1 MIKGILYKY
10 LLKALVIALLGL
22 ILFGVVPGLPT
33 LLLLFVGLRFTY
45 LAAEA
50 VRKPLT
56 AQQREAMLN
65 RWTRQYEK
73 FQSQLNI
80 HNNPLK
86 LSARQLAEEQVNR
99 VAQGYVPPRPKR
111 ELAAEALGVTALAVL
126 IPLVIALD
134 TRDFFSLRIPQGW
147 AGAGVVALC
156 LGVYAW
162 PHRAFKSPELS
173 EVRIL
178 WWVIPFVVAFPLLT
192 HALHTRHPYLDPLN
206 PDHDR
211 LAAERVL
218 ALKNNIVAGHHADWV
233 LRYARQLD
241 QRGDS
246 PSAIHFYR
254 EGLRL
259 DANDHQ
265 AYARLA
271 ALESPSATNLPEGV
285 ASSED
290 AARAPYW
297 TAAQPIIPSPRG
309 QIDSQLENVAG
320 CTVVIVPVGKVS
332 DELLDAIGHVIHHEL
347 DLPVL
352 ISTNVVPVPPH
363 TRVRGL
369 ATGPQWDH
377 LALVAVFTNAT
388 SYFPKAPIRYLLVTS
403 VDIYMEDA
411 NYVVSASYPWGG
423 VLSSFRYEMMGGG
436 ESRLRQ
442 RTAKQGLCAVLKS
455 FNLQASPDRN
465 DVTSYARSPEE
476 FDAKGNRP
484 DATTL
489 KMFHESVASVN
500 DGWQK
505 YLAMRRKGVGS
516 KMNIAP

>member
-1 MIKGILYKY
+1 MIKSILSKY

-22 ILFGVVPGLPT
+22 VLFGVVPGLTT

-50 VRKPLT
+50 LRKPLT
-56 AQQREAMLN
+56 SQGRQLMLD
-65 RWTRQYEK
+65 RWTRHYEK
-73 FQSQLNI
+73 FQWQRLSI

-86 LSARQLAEEQVNR
+86 LSARQLAEEHVNR
-99 VAQGYVPPRPKR
+99 IVQSYVPPRPIR
-111 ELAAEALGVTALAVL
+111 ELAAEALGVTAFALL
-126 IPLVIALD
+126 IPLVIALY
-134 TRDFFSLRIPQGW
+134 TRDFFSLRTPQGW

-156 LGVYAW
+156 VGLYAW
-162 PHRAFKSPELS
+162 PHRALKSPELS
-173 EVRIL
+173 DVRIL
-178 WWVIPFVVAFPLLT
+178 WWVIPFLVAFPLLA
-192 HALHTRHPYLDPLN
+192 HVIHTRHPYLDPFN
-206 PDHDR
+206 PDRDR

-218 ALKNNIVAGHHADWV
+218 ALKNNVVAGHHADWV

-246 PSAIHFYR
+246 PLAIHFYR

-259 DANDHQ
+259 DANDRK

-271 ALESPSATNLPEGV
+271 ALESPNLTEAV
-285 ASSED
+285 ANSEV
-290 AARAPYW
+290 AASAPYW
-297 TAAQPIIPSPRG
+297 THAQPIIPPPRG
-309 QIDSQLENVAG
+309 QVDPQLENVTG

-332 DELLDAIGHVIHHEL
+332 DQLLDAIGHVIHHEL

-352 ISTNVVPVPPH
+352 ISTNVVSVPPH

-377 LALVAVFTNAT
+377 GALVRVFNDSTG
-388 SYFPKAPIRYLLVTS
+388 YHPHAPIKFLLVTR
-403 VDIYMEDA
+403 VDIYIEDA
-411 NYVVSASYPWGG
+411 SYVVSASYPWGAL
-423 VLSSFRYEMMGGG
+423 LSSFRYETMNGG
-436 ESRLRQ
+436 ESLMRQ
-442 RTAKQGLCAVLKS
+442 RTAKQALCAVLKS

-484 DATTL
+484 DAATL
-489 KMFHESVASVN
+489 KMFHEAVASVN

-505 YLAMRRKGVGS
+505 FLAMRRK
-516 KMNIAP
+516 KANP

>member
-1 MIKGILYKY
+1 MIKGVLYKY

-22 ILFGVVPGLPT
+22 ILFGMVPGLST

-56 AQQREAMLN
+56 SQQREAMLD

-73 FQSQLNI
+73 FQSQWLSS
-80 HNNPLK
+80 HNNPQK
-86 LSARQLAEEQVNR
+86 LSARQLAEKRVNR
-99 VAQGYVPPRPKR
+99 VVQSYVPPRPRR
-111 ELAAEALGVTALAVL
+111 ELAAEALGVTAFAVL
-126 IPLVIALD
+126 IPLVIALY
-134 TRDFFSLRIPQGW
+134 TRDFFSLRTPQGW
-147 AGAGVVALC
+147 AGAGVVVLC
-156 LGVYAW
+156 VGAYAW
-162 PHRAFKSPELS
+162 PFRGLKSPELS
-173 EVRIL
+173 EMRIL
-178 WWVIPFVVAFPLLT
+178 WWAIPFAVALPLLT
-192 HALHTRHPYLDPLN
+192 HAIHTRHPYLDPFN

-218 ALKNNIVAGHHADWV
+218 ALKNNIVAGQHADWV
-233 LRYARQLD
+233 LRYARKLD

-246 PSAIHFYR
+246 QPAIRFYR

-259 DANDHQ
+259 DANDFK
-265 AYARLA
+265 AYARLT
-271 ALESPSATNLPEGV
+271 ALESPSGTNLTEAGANPG
-285 ASSED
+285 

-297 TAAQPIIPSPRG
+297 TVAQPIIPSPRG

-332 DELLDAIGHVIHHEL
+332 DALLDAIGHVIHHEL

-363 TRVRGL
+363 TRQRGL

-377 LALVAVFTNAT
+377 GALVRVFINAT
-388 SYFPKAPIRYLLVTS
+388 GSFPHAPIRYLLVTP
-403 VDIYMEDA
+403 VDIYIEDA
-411 NYVVSASYPWGG
+411 NYVVSASYPWGA
-423 VLSSFRYEMMGGG
+423 VLSSFRYEMMDGG
-436 ESRLRQ
+436 ESLLRQ
-442 RTAKQGLCAVLKS
+442 RTAKQGLCAVLKC
-455 FNLQASPDRN
+455 FNVQASPDRN
-465 DVTSYARSPEE
+465 DVTSYARNPEE

-484 DATTL
+484 DAETL
-489 KMFHESVASVN
+489 KLFRESVASVN

-505 YLAMRRKGVGS
+505 HLALRRKAAG
-516 KMNIAP
+516 P

>member
-22 ILFGVVPGLPT
+22 ILFGVVPGLST

-50 VRKPLT
+50 VRKLLT
-56 AQQREAMLN
+56 TQQREAMLD
-65 RWTRQYEK
+65 RWTRHYEK
-73 FQSQLNI
+73 FQSQRLSI

-86 LSARQLAEEQVNR
+86 LSARELAEKQVNR
-99 VAQGYVPPRPKR
+99 VVQSYVPPRPR
-111 ELAAEALGVTALAVL
+111 LELAAEALGVTAFAVL
-126 IPLVIALD
+126 IPLVIALY
-134 TRDFFSLRIPQGW
+134 TRDFFSLRTPQGW
-147 AGAGVVALC
+147 AGAGVVLLC

-162 PHRAFKSPELS
+162 PHRWSPELS
-173 EVRIL
+173 DVRIL

-192 HALHTRHPYLDPLN
+192 HAIHTRHSYLDPFN

-218 ALKNNIVAGHHADWV
+218 ALKNNVVAGHHADWV

-246 PSAIHFYR
+246 QSAIHFYR

-259 DANDHQ
+259 DANDLK

-271 ALESPSATNLPEGV
+271 ALESPSSTNLTEAV
-285 ASSED
+285 ANSE
-290 AARAPYW
+290 AAAGAPYW
-297 TAAQPIIPSPRG
+297 TDAQPIIPSPRG

-320 CTVVIVPVGKVS
+320 CTVVIVPVGNVS
-332 DELLDAIGHVIHHEL
+332 DQLLDAIGHVIHHEL

-363 TRVRGL
+363 TRQRGL

-377 LALVAVFTNAT
+377 MALVGVFTNAT
-388 SYFPKAPIRYLLVTS
+388 GSFPHAPIRYLLVTS
-403 VDIYMEDA
+403 VDIYIEDA
-411 NYVVSASYPWGG
+411 NYVVSVSYPWGAL
-423 VLSSFRYEMMGGG
+423 LSSFRYETMNGG
-436 ESRLRQ
+436 ESLLRQ

-484 DATTL
+484 DAETL
-489 KMFHESVASVN
+489 KMFHEAVASVN
-500 DGWQK
+500 DRWQK
-505 YLAMRRKGVGS
+505 FLEMRRKEAG
-516 KMNIAP
+516 P

>member
-1 MIKGILYKY
+1 MIKGLLYKY

-22 ILFGVVPGLPT
+22 ILFGVVPGLTT

-50 VRKPLT
+50 VRKPL
-56 AQQREAMLN
+56 ASQQREAMLD
-65 RWTRQYEK
+65 RWTRQHEK
-73 FQSQLNI
+73 FQSQRLSI

-86 LSARQLAEEQVNR
+86 LSARQLAEKQVNR
-99 VAQGYVPPRPKR
+99 VVQGYVAPRPKR
-111 ELAAEALGVTALAVL
+111 ELAAEALGVTAFALL
-126 IPLVIALD
+126 IPLAVALY
-134 TRDFFSLRIPQGW
+134 TRDFFSLRMAQGW
-147 AGAGVVALC
+147 VGAGVVALC
-156 LGVYAW
+156 LGLYAW
-162 PHRAFKSPELS
+162 PHRAFKSPEFS
-173 EVRIL
+173 DIRIL
-178 WWVIPFVVAFPLLT
+178 WWIIPFVVAFPLLT
-192 HALHTRHPYLDPLN
+192 HAIHTRHPYLDPFN

-218 ALKNNIVAGHHADWV
+218 ALKNNVVAGQYADWV
-233 LRYARQLD
+233 VRYARQLD

-246 PSAIHFYR
+246 QSAIHFYR

-259 DANDHQ
+259 DANDHKT
-265 AYARLA
+265 YARLA
-271 ALESPSATNLPEGV
+271 ALESPSSTNLTGAV
-285 ASSED
+285 ATLE
-290 AARAPYW
+290 AASRAPYW
-297 TAAQPIIPSPRG
+297 TDAQPIIPPPRG
-309 QIDSQLENVAG
+309 QIDSQLEKVAG

-332 DELLDAIGHVIHHEL
+332 DELLDAIGHVIHREL

-369 ATGPQWDH
+369 VTGPQWDH
-377 LALVAVFTNAT
+377 GALLQAFTNST
-388 SYFPKAPIRYLLVTS
+388 SYFPHAPIRYLLVTP
-403 VDIYMEDA
+403 VDIYIEDA
-411 NYVVSASYPWGG
+411 NYVVSASYPWGA
-423 VLSSFRYEMMGGG
+423 VLSSFRNEMMGGG
-436 ESRLRQ
+436 ESLLRQ

-484 DATTL
+484 DSETL
-489 KMFHESVASVN
+489 KMFHDAIASVN

-505 YLAMRRKGVGS
+505 FLKGV
-516 KMNIAP
+516 AR

>member
-22 ILFGVVPGLPT
+22 ILFGVVPGLTT
-33 LLLLFVGLRFTY
+33 LLLLFVGLRLTY

-56 AQQREAMLN
+56 SQQREAMLD
-65 RWTRQYEK
+65 RWTRHYEK
-73 FQSQLNI
+73 FHTQRLSI
-80 HNNPLK
+80 HNDTLNNPLK
-86 LSARQLAEEQVNR
+86 LSARQLAEEQINR
-99 VAQGYVPPRPKR
+99 VVQSYVPPRPKL
-111 ELAAEALGVTALAVL
+111 ELAAEALGVTAFALL
-126 IPLVIALD
+126 IPLVIALY
-134 TRDFFSLRIPQGW
+134 TRDFFSLRTPQGW
-147 AGAGVVALC
+147 AGAGVVVLC

-162 PHRAFKSPELS
+162 PYRGLKSPELS
-173 EVRIL
+173 DVRIL
-178 WWVIPFVVAFPLLT
+178 WWVIPFAVAFPLLT
-192 HALHTRHPYLDPLN
+192 HAIHTRHPYLDPFN

-218 ALKNNIVAGHHADWV
+218 TLKNNVVAGHHADWV

-246 PSAIHFYR
+246 QSAIHFYR

-259 DANDHQ
+259 DANDRK

-271 ALESPSATNLPEGV
+271 ALESPSATNLTEPV
-285 ASSED
+285 ASSVA

-297 TAAQPIIPSPRG
+297 TDAQPVIPPPRG
-309 QIDSQLENVAG
+309 QIDSQLENVTS

-363 TRVRGL
+363 TRMRGL

-377 LALVAVFTNAT
+377 MALVGGFTNAT
-388 SYFPKAPIRYLLVTS
+388 SYFPHAPIRYLLVTS
-403 VDIYMEDA
+403 VDIYIEDA
-411 NYVVSASYPWGG
+411 NYVVSASYPWGA

-436 ESRLRQ
+436 ESLLRQ

-484 DATTL
+484 DAETL
-489 KMFHESVASVN
+489 KMFHDAVASVN

-505 YLAMRRKGVGS
+505 FMAMRRKR
-516 KMNIAP
+516 ADP

>member
-22 ILFGVVPGLPT
+22 ILFGVVPGLST
-33 LLLLFVGLRFTY
+33 LLVLFVGLRFTY

-56 AQQREAMLN
+56 SQQREAILD
-65 RWTRQYEK
+65 RWTRHYEK
-73 FQSQLNI
+73 IQSQRLSI

-86 LSARQLAEEQVNR
+86 LSARQLAEKPVNR
-99 VAQGYVPPRPKR
+99 VVQSYVPPRPKR
-111 ELAAEALGVTALAVL
+111 ELAAEALGVMAFAVL
-126 IPLVIALD
+126 IPLVIALY
-134 TRDFFSLRIPQGW
+134 TRDFFSLRTPQGW
-147 AGAGVVALC
+147 AGAGVVVLC

-162 PHRAFKSPELS
+162 PYRRLKSPKLS
-173 EVRIL
+173 DVRIL
-178 WWVIPFVVAFPLLT
+178 WWVIPFAVAFPLLT
-192 HALHTRHPYLDPLN
+192 HAIHTRHPYLDPFN
-206 PDHDR
+206 PDRDR

-218 ALKNNIVAGHHADWV
+218 ALKNNVVAGHHADWV

-246 PSAIHFYR
+246 PAAIRFYR

-259 DANDHQ
+259 DANDLK

-271 ALESPSATNLPEGV
+271 ALESPSATNLMEAV
-285 ASSED
+285 ANSEA

-297 TAAQPIIPSPRG
+297 TDAQPIIPSPRG
-309 QIDSQLENVAG
+309 QIDSQLENVAD

-332 DELLDAIGHVIHHEL
+332 DELLDTIGHVIHHEL

-377 LALVAVFTNAT
+377 GALVRVFTNAT
-388 SYFPKAPIRYLLVTS
+388 SYFPHAPIRYLLVTS
-403 VDIYMEDA
+403 VDIYIEDA
-411 NYVVSASYPWGG
+411 NYVVSASYPWGA

-436 ESRLRQ
+436 ESLLRQ

-484 DATTL
+484 DAETL
-489 KMFHESVASVN
+489 KMFHEAVASVN

-505 YLAMRRKGVGS
+505 FLAMRRKEA
-516 KMNIAP
+516 AP